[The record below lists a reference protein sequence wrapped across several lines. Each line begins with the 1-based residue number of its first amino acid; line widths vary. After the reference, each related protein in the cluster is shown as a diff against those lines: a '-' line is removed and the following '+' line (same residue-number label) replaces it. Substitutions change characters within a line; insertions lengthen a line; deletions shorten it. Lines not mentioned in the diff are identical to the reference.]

1 MEKRL
6 KRLEIAV
13 VVLSIL
19 FVLSIFVSIY
29 AVSQITMLSNKI
41 PSYTEIKN
49 DIKYIK
55 AAYVV
60 SEAKVKEM
68 HVQETVSKAYNYTS
82 EKTGAL
88 VDYLKEQREK
98 HYGK

>member
-19 FVLSIFVSIY
+19 FVFSIFVSIY

-41 PSYTEIKN
+41 PSYTEVKE
-49 DIKYIK
+49 DIKFLKGAYLVTEKKVDSLHIK
-55 AAYVV
+55 DKVV
-60 SEAKVKEM
+60 KGYDY
-68 HVQETVSKAYNYTS
+68 TVDKAS
-82 EKTGAL
+82 DL
-88 VDYLKEQREK
+88 VHYLKEQKEK
-98 HYGK
+98 HYDK